1 MLENNCVNH
10 PAADCLLR
18 NKRNGTAN
26 LKRQFRVF
34 DCHKDIEIFQCAS
47 LVKSGGVIVYPTDT
61 IYGIGCNP
69 YNDKSVERIFKIK
82 GRNKNNPLPI
92 LASNIQDIEKIVSL
106 GKIGKLLARTYWP
119 GALTIISPII
129 DENISTK
136 VTSGKMSIGVR
147 IPNNKCILSLLRHCK
162 YLVGT
167 SANKSGENPSKNPSE
182 IISSPLHG
190 FDALLDGGTV
200 EGGVESTIV
209 DLTDFTPKIIRER
222 AITSQEIYKVLAGNR
237 FDSNDFQSDSFDF

>member
-167 SANKSGENPSKNPSE
+167 SANKSGENPSKNPYE

>member
-209 DLTDFTPKIIRER
+209 DLTDLTPKIIRER

>member
-34 DCHKDIEIFQCAS
+34 DCHNDIEIFQCAS
-47 LVKSGGVIVYPTDT
+47 LVMSGGVIVYPTDT

-222 AITSQEIYKVLAGNR
+222 AITSQEIYKVLGGNR

>member
-10 PAADCLLR
+10 PTADCLLR

-26 LKRQFRVF
+26 QKRQFRVF

-92 LASNIQDIEKIVSL
+92 LASNIHDIEKIVSL

-222 AITSQEIYKVLAGNR
+222 AITSQEIYKVLGGNR

>member
-47 LVKSGGVIVYPTDT
+47 LVMSGGVIVYPTDT

-222 AITSQEIYKVLAGNR
+222 AITSQEIYKVLGGNR

>member
-222 AITSQEIYKVLAGNR
+222 AITSQEIYKVLAGKR

>member
-82 GRNKNNPLPI
+82 GRNKNKPLPI

>member
-1 MLENNCVNH
+1 M
-10 PAADCLLR
+10 
-18 NKRNGTAN
+18 
-26 LKRQFRVF
+26 
-34 DCHKDIEIFQCAS
+34 
-47 LVKSGGVIVYPTDT
+47 SGGVIVYPTDT
-61 IYGIGCNP
+61 TYGIGCNP

-82 GRNKNNPLPI
+82 GRNKNKPLPI
-92 LASNIQDIEKIVSL
+92 LASSIQDIEKIVSL
-106 GKIGKLLARTYWP
+106 GKIGELLARAYWP

-167 SANKSGENPSKNPSE
+167 SANKSGENPATNPSG
-182 IISSPLHG
+182 IISSSLHG

-200 EGGVESTIV
+200 ERGVESTIV
-209 DLTDFTPKIIRER
+209 DLTDLAPKIIRER
-222 AITSQEIYKVLAGNR
+222 AITSQEIYKVLDSIR
-237 FDSNDFQSDSFDF
+237 LDSNDFQSDSFDV